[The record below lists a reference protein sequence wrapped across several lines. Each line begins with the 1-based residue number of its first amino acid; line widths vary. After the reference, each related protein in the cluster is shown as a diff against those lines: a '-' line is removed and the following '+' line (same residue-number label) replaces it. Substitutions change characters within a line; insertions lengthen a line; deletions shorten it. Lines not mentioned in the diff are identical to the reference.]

1 MQNIRPLLRA
11 RFTRKKYGFI
21 AGPPTIRRYQHSAFC
36 FTIREFGQKISHRK
50 TNDSQRKLVLCGKLV
65 GSQWPILESD
75 LYAAPQHRPLG
86 VQF

>member
-1 MQNIRPLLRA
+1 MQNVGLLFQA

-21 AGPPTIRRYQHSAFC
+21 AVPRTIRCYQYSAFC

-65 GSQWPILESD
+65 GSLWQILESD

-86 VQF
+86 VQL